1 MPKQLPINWDA
12 STTARL
18 KRAVAQLK
26 RSALTNVPKSYKE
39 AKSSIYS
46 KADLVDVERMARAA
60 ARPVKKKKTK
70 LGIEYIQNQ
79 ETVQRAQT
87 RIINRKRARE
97 AERLGIDMDISN
109 PKIPLTE
116 RQKVFMPK
124 KQTKAHEYYT
134 QKGYEEHLQN
144 VYRQSMGD
152 YYQEAY
158 DLYKENY
165 KKAMKNAGFT
175 DYDRQFLSYYID
187 KLSGFDFFRITFDDD
202 LFNIQY
208 VYRSTSYNLKVE
220 IIAQK
225 LQDELAR
232 QNIEHK
238 EFIPEDYGL

>member
-46 KADLVDVERMARAA
+46 KADLVDVERMAKASIGVNKR
-60 ARPVKKKKTK
+60 RKTK
-70 LGIEYIQNQ
+70 FGIEYIPAQ

-158 DLYKENY
+158 ERYKENY
-165 KKAMKNAGFT
+165 KEAMKNAGFT

-187 KLSGFDFFRITFDDD
+187 KLSDFDFFRITFDDD

-225 LQDELAR
+225 LQAELAR

>member
-18 KRAVAQLK
+18 KRAVSQLK
-26 RSALTNVPKSYKE
+26 RSSLTNIPKSYKE
-39 AKSSIYS
+39 VKSSIYS
-46 KADLVDVERMARAA
+46 KADLVDIERMARSA
-60 ARPVKKKKTK
+60 ARPVKKKKTN

-97 AERLGIDMDISN
+97 AERLGIDMNISDER
-109 PKIPLTE
+109 IPISE

-124 KQTKAHEYYT
+124 QQTRAQDYYT

-144 VYRQSMGD
+144 VMHQSMAG
-152 YYQEAY
+152 YYEESY
-158 DLYKENY
+158 ERYKENY
-165 KKAMKNAGFT
+165 KMAMKNASFT
-175 DYDRQFLSYYID
+175 DYDMQFLSYYID
-187 KLSGFDFFRITFDDD
+187 KLSDFDFFRITFDND

-208 VYRSTSYNLKVE
+208 VYRDGSYNMKVE
-220 IIAQK
+220 MIASQ
-225 LQDELAR
+225 LQAELDR
-232 QNIEHK
+232 QGKKYK

>member
-46 KADLVDVERMARAA
+46 KADLVDVERMAKASIGVNKR
-60 ARPVKKKKTK
+60 RKTK
-70 LGIEYIQNQ
+70 LGIEYIPAQ

-158 DLYKENY
+158 ERYKENY
-165 KKAMKNAGFT
+165 KEAMKNAGFT

-187 KLSGFDFFRITFDDD
+187 KLSDFDFFRITFDDD

-225 LQDELAR
+225 LQAELAS

>member
-70 LGIEYIQNQ
+70 LGIEYVQNQ

-97 AERLGIDMDISN
+97 AERLGIDMDINN

-144 VYRQSMGD
+144 VMRQSMAG
-152 YYQEAY
+152 YYEESY
-158 DLYKENY
+158 ERYKENY
-165 KKAMKNAGFT
+165 KMAMKNAGFT

-187 KLSGFDFFRITFDDD
+187 KLSDFDFFRITFDND

-208 VYRSTSYNLKVE
+208 VYRDGSYNMKVE
-220 IIAQK
+220 MIASQ
-225 LQDELAR
+225 LQAELDR
-232 QNIEHK
+232 QGKKYK

>member
-39 AKSSIYS
+39 VKSSIYS
-46 KADLVDVERMARAA
+46 KADLMDVERMARAA
-60 ARPVKKKKTK
+60 ALPVEKKKTK

-87 RIINRKRARE
+87 RIINRKRERE
-97 AERLGIDMDISN
+97 AERLGIDMNISDER
-109 PKIPLTE
+109 IPISE

-124 KQTKAHEYYT
+124 QQTSAQDYYT

-144 VYRQSMGD
+144 VMRQSMAG
-152 YYQEAY
+152 YYEESY
-158 DLYKENY
+158 ERYKENY
-165 KKAMKNAGFT
+165 KMAMKNAGFT

-187 KLSGFDFFRITFDDD
+187 KLSDFDFFRITFDND

-208 VYRSTSYNLKVE
+208 VYRDGSYNMKVE
-220 IIAQK
+220 MIASQ
-225 LQDELAR
+225 LQAELDK
-232 QNIEHK
+232 QGKKYK

>member
-97 AERLGIDMDISN
+97 AERLGIDMNLSDERIPIS
-109 PKIPLTE
+109 E
-116 RQKVFMPK
+116 RQKAFMPK
-124 KQTKAHEYYT
+124 QQTRAQDYYT

-144 VYRQSMGD
+144 VMRQSMAG
-152 YYQEAY
+152 YYEESY
-158 DLYKENY
+158 ERYKENY
-165 KKAMKNAGFT
+165 KMAMKNAGFT

-187 KLSGFDFFRITFDDD
+187 KLSDFDFFRITFDND

-208 VYRSTSYNLKVE
+208 VYRDGSYNMKVE
-220 IIAQK
+220 MIASQ
-225 LQDELAR
+225 LQAELDR
-232 QNIEHK
+232 QGKKYK

>member
-26 RSALTNVPKSYKE
+26 RSALTNIPKSYKE
-39 AKSSIYS
+39 AKSIIYS
-46 KADLVDVERMARAA
+46 KADLVDVERMASAA

-70 LGIEYIQNQ
+70 LGIEYIPNQ

-97 AERLGIDMDISN
+97 AERLGIDMNISDER
-109 PKIPLTE
+109 IPISE

-124 KQTKAHEYYT
+124 QQTRAHDYYT

-144 VYRQSMGD
+144 VMRQSMAG
-152 YYQEAY
+152 YYEESY
-158 DLYKENY
+158 ERYKENY
-165 KKAMKNAGFT
+165 KMAMKNAGFT

-187 KLSGFDFFRITFDDD
+187 KLSDFDFFRITFDND

-208 VYRSTSYNLKVE
+208 VYRDGSYNMKVE
-220 IIAQK
+220 MIASQ
-225 LQDELAR
+225 LQAELDR
-232 QNIEHK
+232 QGKKYK

>member
-116 RQKVFMPK
+116 SQKVFMPK

-144 VYRQSMGD
+144 VMRQSMAG
-152 YYQEAY
+152 YYEESY
-158 DLYKENY
+158 ERYKENY
-165 KKAMKNAGFT
+165 KMAMKNAGFT

-187 KLSGFDFFRITFDDD
+187 KLSDFDFFRITFDND

-208 VYRSTSYNLKVE
+208 VYRDGSYNMKVE
-220 IIAQK
+220 MIASQ
-225 LQDELAR
+225 LQAELDR
-232 QNIEHK
+232 QGKKYK

>member
-70 LGIEYIQNQ
+70 LGIEYVQNQ

-97 AERLGIDMDISN
+97 AERLGIDMNISN
-109 PKIPLTE
+109 ERIPISE
-116 RQKVFMPK
+116 RQKAFMPK
-124 KQTKAHEYYT
+124 QQTRAHDYYT

-144 VYRQSMGD
+144 VMRQSMAG
-152 YYQEAY
+152 YYEESY
-158 DLYKENY
+158 KRYKENY
-165 KKAMKNAGFT
+165 KMAMKNAGFT

-187 KLSGFDFFRITFDDD
+187 NLSDFDFFRITFDND

-208 VYRSTSYNLKVE
+208 VYRDGSYNMKVE
-220 IIAQK
+220 MIASQ
-225 LQDELAR
+225 LQAELDR
-232 QNIEHK
+232 QGKKYK
-238 EFIPEDYGL
+238 EFIPADYGL

>member
-46 KADLVDVERMARAA
+46 KADLVDVERMARAV

-97 AERLGIDMDISN
+97 AERLGIDMNISDER
-109 PKIPLTE
+109 IPISE

-124 KQTKAHEYYT
+124 QQTSAQDYYT

-144 VYRQSMGD
+144 VMRQSMAG
-152 YYQEAY
+152 YYEESY
-158 DLYKENY
+158 ERYKENY
-165 KKAMKNAGFT
+165 KMAMKNAGFT

-187 KLSGFDFFRITFDDD
+187 KLSDFDFFRITFDND

-208 VYRSTSYNLKVE
+208 VYRDGSYNMKVE
-220 IIAQK
+220 MIASQ
-225 LQDELAR
+225 LQAELDR
-232 QNIEHK
+232 QGKKYK

>member
-26 RSALTNVPKSYKE
+26 RSALKNVPKSYKE

-60 ARPVKKKKTK
+60 ARPVKKKKTE

-97 AERLGIDMDISN
+97 AERLGIDMNIGN
-109 PKIPLTE
+109 PKIPISE
-116 RQKVFMPK
+116 RQKAFMPK
-124 KQTKAHEYYT
+124 QQTRAQDYYT

-144 VYRQSMGD
+144 VMRQSMAG
-152 YYQEAY
+152 YYEESY
-158 DLYKENY
+158 ERYKENY
-165 KKAMKNAGFT
+165 KMAMKNAGFT

-187 KLSGFDFFRITFDDD
+187 KLSNFDFFRITFDND

-208 VYRSTSYNLKVE
+208 VYRDGSYNMKVE
-220 IIAQK
+220 MIASQ
-225 LQDELAR
+225 LQAELDR
-232 QNIEHK
+232 QGKKYK

>member
-70 LGIEYIQNQ
+70 LGIEYIPNQ

-158 DLYKENY
+158 ELYKENY

>member
-46 KADLVDVERMARAA
+46 KADLVDVERMAKASIGVNKR
-60 ARPVKKKKTK
+60 RKTK
-70 LGIEYIQNQ
+70 LGIEYIPAQ

-158 DLYKENY
+158 ERYKENY
-165 KKAMKNAGFT
+165 KEAMKNAGFT

-187 KLSGFDFFRITFDDD
+187 KLSDFDFFRITFDDD

-220 IIAQK
+220 IISQK
-225 LQDELAR
+225 LQAELAR

>member
-46 KADLVDVERMARAA
+46 KADLVDIERMARAA
-60 ARPVKKKKTK
+60 ARPVKKKKTN

-87 RIINRKRARE
+87 RIINRKRSRE
-97 AERLGIDMDISN
+97 AERLGIDMNISDER
-109 PKIPLTE
+109 IPISE

-124 KQTKAHEYYT
+124 QQTRAQDYYT

-144 VYRQSMGD
+144 VMRQSMAG
-152 YYQEAY
+152 YYEESY
-158 DLYKENY
+158 ERYKENY
-165 KKAMKNAGFT
+165 KMAMKNAGFT

-187 KLSGFDFFRITFDDD
+187 KLSDFDFFRITFDND

-208 VYRSTSYNLKVE
+208 VYRDGSYNMKVE
-220 IIAQK
+220 MIASQ
-225 LQDELAR
+225 LQAELDR
-232 QNIEHK
+232 QGKKYK
-238 EFIPEDYGL
+238 EFIPEDYGS

>member
-70 LGIEYIQNQ
+70 LGIEYVQNK

-97 AERLGIDMDISN
+97 AERLGIDMNISN
-109 PKIPLTE
+109 ERIPISE
-116 RQKVFMPK
+116 RQKAFMPK
-124 KQTKAHEYYT
+124 QQTRAHDYYT

-144 VYRQSMGD
+144 VMRQSMAG
-152 YYQEAY
+152 YYEESY
-158 DLYKENY
+158 KRYKENY
-165 KKAMKNAGFT
+165 KMAMKNAGFT
-175 DYDRQFLSYYID
+175 DYDRQFISYYID
-187 KLSGFDFFRITFDDD
+187 KLSDFDFFRITFDND

-208 VYRSTSYNLKVE
+208 VYRDGSYNMKVE
-220 IIAQK
+220 MIASQ
-225 LQDELAR
+225 LQAELDR
-232 QNIEHK
+232 QGKKYK

>member
-26 RSALTNVPKSYKE
+26 RSALTNVPKRYKE

-46 KADLVDVERMARAA
+46 KADLVDVERMARAV

-97 AERLGIDMDISN
+97 AERLGIDMNISDER
-109 PKIPLTE
+109 IPISE

-124 KQTKAHEYYT
+124 QQTSAQDYYT

-144 VYRQSMGD
+144 VMRQSMAG
-152 YYQEAY
+152 YYEESY
-158 DLYKENY
+158 ERYKENY
-165 KKAMKNAGFT
+165 KMAMKNAGFT

-187 KLSGFDFFRITFDDD
+187 KLSDFDFFRITFDND

-208 VYRSTSYNLKVE
+208 VYRDGSYNMKVE
-220 IIAQK
+220 MIASQ
-225 LQDELAR
+225 LQAELDR
-232 QNIEHK
+232 QGKKYK

>member
-1 MPKQLPINWDA
+1 MSKQLPINWDA

-60 ARPVKKKKTK
+60 ARPVKKKKTE

-97 AERLGIDMDISN
+97 AERLGIDMNIGN
-109 PKIPLTE
+109 PKIPISE
-116 RQKVFMPK
+116 RQKAFIPK
-124 KQTKAHEYYT
+124 QQTRAQDYYT

-144 VYRQSMGD
+144 VMRQSMAG
-152 YYQEAY
+152 YYEESY
-158 DLYKENY
+158 ERYKENY
-165 KKAMKNAGFT
+165 KMAMKNAGFT

-187 KLSGFDFFRITFDDD
+187 KLSDFDFFRITFDND

-208 VYRSTSYNLKVE
+208 VYRDGSYNMKVE
-220 IIAQK
+220 MIASQ
-225 LQDELAR
+225 LQAELDR
-232 QNIEHK
+232 QGKKYK

>member
-46 KADLVDVERMARAA
+46 KYDLVDVERMAKASIGVNKR
-60 ARPVKKKKTK
+60 RKTK
-70 LGIEYIQNQ
+70 LGIEYIPAQ

-158 DLYKENY
+158 ARYKENY

-187 KLSGFDFFRITFDDD
+187 KLSDFDFFRITFDDD

-208 VYRSTSYNLKVE
+208 VYRSTDYNLKVE

-225 LQDELAR
+225 LQAELTR

>member
-46 KADLVDVERMARAA
+46 KADLVDIERMARAA
-60 ARPVKKKKTK
+60 ALPVKKKKTN

-87 RIINRKRARE
+87 RIINRKRSRE
-97 AERLGIDMDISN
+97 AERLGIDMNISDER
-109 PKIPLTE
+109 IPISE

-124 KQTKAHEYYT
+124 QQTRAQDYYT

-144 VYRQSMGD
+144 VMRQSMAG
-152 YYQEAY
+152 YYEESY
-158 DLYKENY
+158 ERYKENY
-165 KKAMKNAGFT
+165 KMAMKNAGFT
-175 DYDRQFLSYYID
+175 DYDRQFISYYID
-187 KLSGFDFFRITFDDD
+187 KLSDFDFFRITFDND

-208 VYRSTSYNLKVE
+208 VYRDGSYNMKVE
-220 IIAQK
+220 MIASQ
-225 LQDELAR
+225 LQAELDR
-232 QNIEHK
+232 QGKKYK
-238 EFIPEDYGL
+238 EFIPEDYGS

>member
-12 STTARL
+12 STTERL

-39 AKSSIYS
+39 AKSIIYS
-46 KADLVDVERMARAA
+46 KYDLVDVERMARAA

-79 ETVQRAQT
+79 ETVQRAQS
-87 RIINRKRARE
+87 RIIYRKRARE

-109 PKIPLTE
+109 TKIPLTE

-158 DLYKENY
+158 ERYKENY
-165 KKAMKNAGFT
+165 KEAMKNAGFT

-187 KLSGFDFFRITFDDD
+187 KLSDFDFFRITFDDD

-225 LQDELAR
+225 LQAELAR
-232 QNIEHK
+232 QNIEYK

>member
-46 KADLVDVERMARAA
+46 KADLVDVERVAKASIGVNKR
-60 ARPVKKKKTK
+60 RRTK
-70 LGIEYIQNQ
+70 LGIEYIPAQ

-87 RIINRKRARE
+87 RIINRKRERE

-158 DLYKENY
+158 ERYKENY
-165 KKAMKNAGFT
+165 KEAMKNAGFT

-187 KLSGFDFFRITFDDD
+187 KLSDFDFFRITFDDD

-225 LQDELAR
+225 LQAELAR

>member
-18 KRAVAQLK
+18 KRAVAQLE

-39 AKSSIYS
+39 VKSSIYS
-46 KADLVDVERMARAA
+46 KADLVDVERMAKASIGVNKR
-60 ARPVKKKKTK
+60 RKTK
-70 LGIEYIQNQ
+70 LGIEYIPAQ

-158 DLYKENY
+158 ERYKENY
-165 KKAMKNAGFT
+165 KEAMKNAGFT

-187 KLSGFDFFRITFDDD
+187 KLSDFDFFRITFDDD

-225 LQDELAR
+225 LQAELAR

>member
-26 RSALTNVPKSYKE
+26 RSALKNVPKSYNE

-70 LGIEYIQNQ
+70 LGIEYVQNQ

-97 AERLGIDMDISN
+97 AERLGIDMNISDER
-109 PKIPLTE
+109 IPISE
-116 RQKVFMPK
+116 RQKAFIPK
-124 KQTKAHEYYT
+124 QQTRAQDYYT

-144 VYRQSMGD
+144 VMRQSMAG
-152 YYQEAY
+152 YYEESY
-158 DLYKENY
+158 ERYKENY
-165 KKAMKNAGFT
+165 KMAMKNAGFT

-187 KLSGFDFFRITFDDD
+187 KLSDFDFFRITFDND

-208 VYRSTSYNLKVE
+208 VYRDGSYNMKVE
-220 IIAQK
+220 MIASQ
-225 LQDELAR
+225 LQAELDR
-232 QNIEHK
+232 QGKKYK

>member
-39 AKSSIYS
+39 AKSIIYS
-46 KADLVDVERMARAA
+46 KYDLVDVERMARAA

-79 ETVQRAQT
+79 ETVQRSQT

-97 AERLGIDMDISN
+97 AERLGIDMNISDEH
-109 PKIPLTE
+109 IPISE
-116 RQKVFMPK
+116 RQKAFMPK
-124 KQTKAHEYYT
+124 QHTRAQDYYT

-144 VYRQSMGD
+144 VMRQSMAG
-152 YYQEAY
+152 YYEESY
-158 DLYKENY
+158 KRYKENY
-165 KKAMKNAGFT
+165 KMAMKNAGFT

-187 KLSGFDFFRITFDDD
+187 NLSDFDFFRITFDND

-208 VYRSTSYNLKVE
+208 VYRDGSYNMKVE
-220 IIAQK
+220 MIASQ
-225 LQDELAR
+225 LQAELDR
-232 QNIEHK
+232 QGKKYK

>member
-1 MPKQLPINWDA
+1 MSKQLPINWDA
-12 STTARL
+12 STTSRL

-70 LGIEYIQNQ
+70 LGIEYVQNQ

-97 AERLGIDMDISN
+97 AERLGIDMNISDEH
-109 PKIPLTE
+109 IPISE
-116 RQKVFMPK
+116 RQKAFMPK
-124 KQTKAHEYYT
+124 KQTRAQDYYT

-144 VYRQSMGD
+144 VMRQSMAG
-152 YYQEAY
+152 YYEESY
-158 DLYKENY
+158 KRYKENY
-165 KKAMKNAGFT
+165 KMAMKNAGFT

-187 KLSGFDFFRITFDDD
+187 NLSDFDFFRITFDND

-208 VYRSTSYNLKVE
+208 VYRDGSYNMKVE
-220 IIAQK
+220 MIASQ
-225 LQDELAR
+225 LQAELDR
-232 QNIEHK
+232 QGKKYK

>member
-18 KRAVAQLK
+18 KRAIAQLK

-60 ARPVKKKKTK
+60 ARPVKKNKTK

-97 AERLGIDMDISN
+97 AERLGIDMNIGN
-109 PKIPLTE
+109 PKIPISE
-116 RQKVFMPK
+116 RQKAFMPK
-124 KQTKAHEYYT
+124 QQTRAQDYYT

-144 VYRQSMGD
+144 VMRQSMAG
-152 YYQEAY
+152 YYEKSY
-158 DLYKENY
+158 ERYKENY
-165 KKAMKNAGFT
+165 KMAMKNAGFT
-175 DYDRQFLSYYID
+175 DYDRQFISYYID
-187 KLSGFDFFRITFDDD
+187 KLSDFDFFRITFDND

-208 VYRSTSYNLKVE
+208 VYRDGSYNMKVE
-220 IIAQK
+220 MIASQ
-225 LQDELAR
+225 LQAELDR
-232 QNIEHK
+232 QGKKYK

>member
-26 RSALTNVPKSYKE
+26 RSALTNVPKGYKE

-46 KADLVDVERMARAA
+46 KADLVDVERMAKASIGVNKR
-60 ARPVKKKKTK
+60 RKTK
-70 LGIEYIQNQ
+70 LGIEYIPAQ

-158 DLYKENY
+158 ERYKENY
-165 KKAMKNAGFT
+165 KEAMKNAGFT

-187 KLSGFDFFRITFDDD
+187 KLSDFDFFRITFDDD

-225 LQDELAR
+225 LQAELAR

>member
-109 PKIPLTE
+109 TKIPLTE

-144 VYRQSMGD
+144 VMRQSMAG
-152 YYQEAY
+152 YYEESY
-158 DLYKENY
+158 ERYKENY
-165 KKAMKNAGFT
+165 KMAMKNAGFT
-175 DYDRQFLSYYID
+175 DYDRQFISYYID
-187 KLSGFDFFRITFDDD
+187 KLSDFDFFRITFDND

-208 VYRSTSYNLKVE
+208 VYRDGSYNMKVE
-220 IIAQK
+220 MIASQ
-225 LQDELAR
+225 LQAELDR
-232 QNIEHK
+232 QGKKYK

>member
-70 LGIEYIQNQ
+70 LGIEYVQNQ

-97 AERLGIDMDISN
+97 AERLGIDMNISN
-109 PKIPLTE
+109 ERIPISE
-116 RQKVFMPK
+116 RQKTFMPK
-124 KQTKAHEYYT
+124 QQTRAHDYYT

-144 VYRQSMGD
+144 VMRQSMAG
-152 YYQEAY
+152 YYEESY
-158 DLYKENY
+158 KRYKENY
-165 KKAMKNAGFT
+165 KMAMKNAGFT

-187 KLSGFDFFRITFDDD
+187 KLSDFDFFRITFDND

-208 VYRSTSYNLKVE
+208 VYRDGSYNMKVE
-220 IIAQK
+220 MIASQ
-225 LQDELAR
+225 LQAELDR
-232 QNIEHK
+232 QGKKYK

>member
-60 ARPVKKKKTK
+60 ARPVNKKKTK

-97 AERLGIDMDISN
+97 AERLGIDMNISN
-109 PKIPLTE
+109 ERIPISE
-116 RQKVFMPK
+116 RQKAFMPK
-124 KQTKAHEYYT
+124 KQTMAQDYYT

-144 VYRQSMGD
+144 VMRQSMAG
-152 YYQEAY
+152 YYEESY
-158 DLYKENY
+158 ERYKENY
-165 KKAMKNAGFT
+165 KMAMKNAGFT

-187 KLSGFDFFRITFDDD
+187 KLSDFDFFRITFDND

-208 VYRSTSYNLKVE
+208 VYRDGSYNMKVE
-220 IIAQK
+220 MIASQ
-225 LQDELAR
+225 LQAELDR
-232 QNIEHK
+232 QGKKYN

>member
-60 ARPVKKKKTK
+60 ARPVKKNKTK

-109 PKIPLTE
+109 TKIPISE

-124 KQTKAHEYYT
+124 QQTRAQDYYT

-144 VYRQSMGD
+144 VMSQSMAG
-152 YYQEAY
+152 YYEESY
-158 DLYKENY
+158 ERYKENY
-165 KKAMKNAGFT
+165 KMAMKNAGFT

-187 KLSGFDFFRITFDDD
+187 KLSDFDFFRITFDND

-208 VYRSTSYNLKVE
+208 VYRDGSYNMKVE
-220 IIAQK
+220 MIASQ
-225 LQDELAR
+225 LQAELDR
-232 QNIEHK
+232 QGKKYK

>member
-46 KADLVDVERMARAA
+46 KADLVDVERMAKASIGANKR
-60 ARPVKKKKTK
+60 RKTK
-70 LGIEYIQNQ
+70 LGIEYIPAQ

-158 DLYKENY
+158 KRYKENY
-165 KKAMKNAGFT
+165 KEAMKNAGFT

-187 KLSGFDFFRITFDDD
+187 KLSDFDFFRITFDDD

-220 IIAQK
+220 TIAQK
-225 LQDELAR
+225 LQAELSR
-232 QNIEHK
+232 QNIEYK
-238 EFIPEDYGL
+238 EFIPEDYGS

>member
-46 KADLVDVERMARAA
+46 KADLVDVERMAKASIGVNKR
-60 ARPVKKKKTK
+60 RKTK
-70 LGIEYIQNQ
+70 LGIEYIPAQ

-109 PKIPLTE
+109 PKLPLTE

-158 DLYKENY
+158 ERYKENY
-165 KKAMKNAGFT
+165 KEAMKNAGFT

-187 KLSGFDFFRITFDDD
+187 KLSDFDFFRITFDDD

-225 LQDELAR
+225 LQAELAR

>member
-26 RSALTNVPKSYKE
+26 RSALTNIPKSYKE

-46 KADLVDVERMARAA
+46 KADLVDVERMAKASIGVNKR
-60 ARPVKKKKTK
+60 RKTK
-70 LGIEYIQNQ
+70 LGIEYIPAQ

-109 PKIPLTE
+109 PQIPLTE

-158 DLYKENY
+158 ERYKENY
-165 KKAMKNAGFT
+165 KEAMKNAGFT

-187 KLSGFDFFRITFDDD
+187 KLSDFDFFRITFDDD

-225 LQDELAR
+225 LQAELAR
-232 QNIEHK
+232 QNIEYK

>member
-46 KADLVDVERMARAA
+46 KADLVDIERMARAA
-60 ARPVKKKKTK
+60 ARPVKKKKTN

-97 AERLGIDMDISN
+97 AERLGIDMNISDES
-109 PKIPLTE
+109 IPINE
-116 RQKVFMPK
+116 RQKAFMPK
-124 KQTKAHEYYT
+124 QQTRAQDYYT

-144 VYRQSMGD
+144 VMRQSMAG
-152 YYQEAY
+152 YYEESY
-158 DLYKENY
+158 ERYKENY
-165 KKAMKNAGFT
+165 KIAMKNAGFT

-187 KLSGFDFFRITFDDD
+187 KLSDFDFFRITFDND

-208 VYRSTSYNLKVE
+208 VYRDGSYNMKVE
-220 IIAQK
+220 MIASQ
-225 LQDELAR
+225 LQAELDR
-232 QNIEHK
+232 QGKKYK

>member
-18 KRAVAQLK
+18 KRAVAQLR
-26 RSALTNVPKSYKE
+26 RSALTNVPKSYNE

-46 KADLVDVERMARAA
+46 KADLVDVERMAKASMGVNKR
-60 ARPVKKKKTK
+60 RKTK
-70 LGIEYIQNQ
+70 LGIEYIPAQ

-158 DLYKENY
+158 ERYKENY
-165 KKAMKNAGFT
+165 KEAMKNAGFT

-187 KLSGFDFFRITFDDD
+187 KLSDFDFFRITFDDD

-225 LQDELAR
+225 LQAELAR

>member
-70 LGIEYIQNQ
+70 LGIEYVQNQ

-158 DLYKENY
+158 ERYKENY
-165 KKAMKNAGFT
+165 KEAMKNAGFT

-187 KLSGFDFFRITFDDD
+187 KLSDFDFFRITFDDD

-225 LQDELAR
+225 LQAELAR

>member
-60 ARPVKKKKTK
+60 SRPVKKKKTK
-70 LGIEYIQNQ
+70 LGIEYVQNQ

-97 AERLGIDMDISN
+97 AERLGIDMNISN
-109 PKIPLTE
+109 ERIPISE
-116 RQKVFMPK
+116 RQKAFMPK
-124 KQTKAHEYYT
+124 QQTRAHDYYT

-144 VYRQSMGD
+144 VMRQSMAG
-152 YYQEAY
+152 YYEESY
-158 DLYKENY
+158 KRYKENY
-165 KKAMKNAGFT
+165 KMAMKNAGFT

-187 KLSGFDFFRITFDDD
+187 KLSDFDFFRITFDND

-208 VYRSTSYNLKVE
+208 VYRDGSYNMKVE
-220 IIAQK
+220 MIASQ
-225 LQDELAR
+225 LQAELDR
-232 QNIEHK
+232 QGKKYK